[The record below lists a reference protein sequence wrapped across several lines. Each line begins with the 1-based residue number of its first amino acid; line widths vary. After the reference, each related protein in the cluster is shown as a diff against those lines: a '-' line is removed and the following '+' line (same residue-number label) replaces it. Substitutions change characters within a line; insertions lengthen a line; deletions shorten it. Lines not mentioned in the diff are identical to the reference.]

1 MKKLILITIMLL
13 STLGQAHDIEVV
25 NCDIVLKN
33 DTVPDDKMLSSVY
46 EDIEQNSFNFVCAYN
61 ACDEQHNKGWFA
73 IKKDRSVIFIWD
85 KAENTTASWIG
96 EYNDDGNF
104 VSTRVKYNR
113 YGIRDIGRFTGE
125 KAIHFH
131 DTLIDVLLA
140 SVDSCI
146 D

>member
-1 MKKLILITIMLL
+1 MLL
-13 STLGQAHDIEVV
+13 STLVQAYDIEVV
-25 NCDIVLKN
+25 DCAIVLKN
-33 DTVPDDKMLSSVY
+33 DTVPDDKMISSVY
-46 EDIEQNSFNFVCAYN
+46 EDIEENSFDFVCAYN
-61 ACDEQHNKGWFA
+61 ACDEQHNKGWFT

-85 KAENTTASWIG
+85 KVENTTATWISK
-96 EYNDDGNF
+96 YNDDGIF

-113 YGIRDIGRFTGE
+113 YGIRDIGELKGE
-125 KAIHFH
+125 QAIHFH